1 MTDETPNAQ
10 PANSAGEPL
19 EIEQYFQIVSQSGG
33 SDLHLKPGA
42 CPHIRVG
49 TIIRRLRQDP
59 LKPEEIDR
67 MAQQLLTPKQRQIF
81 DATGSIDLAI
91 ELPGSDRFR
100 LNIYRQRGL
109 TAIAGR
115 RVVKEIPN
123 FEQLHLPPQVGLI
136 AKEHRGLVLVSG
148 PTSCGKSTTIAAM
161 LEYINLTR
169 NCHIVTIEDP
179 IEFLYEDK
187 KALISQREIGIDVDN
202 FEDALRAL
210 PRQDPDVI
218 LIGEMRDAS
227 TFQAALQVA
236 ETGHMV
242 FGTVHASSAAQT
254 VGRILDLFPAEL
266 RDHTRKLLAFNLKAV
281 IYQRLLPSIS
291 KTFDRIPAVE
301 IMLMNP
307 SVRQLIEE
315 ARDEELSEVIKSHEK
330 SGMQSFSK
338 SLLELIEKNLID
350 PHVAYEVAPNVDE
363 LKMAMKGISSESS
376 GLIRR

>member
-1 MTDETPNAQ
+1 MTDEPTIAQ
-10 PANSAGEPL
+10 PENTDAKPL
-19 EIEQYFQIVSQSGG
+19 DIAHYFEIVSQSGG
-33 SDLHLKPGA
+33 SDLHLKPNA

-49 TIIRRLRQDP
+49 TIIRRVRQEP
-59 LKPEEIDR
+59 LAPEEIDR
-67 MAQQLLTPKQRQIF
+67 MVEQLLTDKQLQSF
-81 DATGSIDLAI
+81 EASGSIDLAI

-109 TAIAGR
+109 RAIAGR
-115 RVVKEIPN
+115 RVVREIPN
-123 FEQLHLPPQVGLI
+123 FEQLHLPPQIGLI

-161 LEYINLTR
+161 LESINLTR

-202 FEDALRAL
+202 FDDALRSL
-210 PRQDPDVI
+210 PRQDPDVV
-218 LIGEMRDAS
+218 LIGEMRDAP

-254 VGRILDLFPAEL
+254 VGRILDLFPPEM
-266 RDHTRKLLAFNLKAV
+266 REHTRKLLAFNLKAV

-315 ARDEELSEVIKSHEK
+315 ARDEELPDVIRTHEK
-330 SGMQSFSK
+330 SGMKSFTH

-363 LKMAMKGISSESS
+363 LKMAMKGISSENS